1 MSKHKKERKIAAIKN
16 GINRI
21 EHIEMERS
29 EDKQYKRLERVVYVL
44 LWVIIAMIP
53 VVGQLY
59 EYLNGSDVT
68 FEFNKVVKVWG
79 FILPFFILFWLH
91 DLFLIRLLLHRGAK
105 TKVLYVAVT
114 VAMIIGMISI
124 ISSPS
129 KKHRHERTPEALEQV
144 DNKVEVKIDSVVV
157 VASGQNAEQGVN
169 TKKTHR
175 RGGPR
180 GVKTMI
186 ILTNTIFAL
195 FAVSLNIAVKL
206 YFRAMSSR
214 RRIARLEAEN
224 TSTRLQ
230 FLKYQINPHF
240 FMNTLNNI
248 HALIDIDSA
257 KAQNVVVELSK
268 MMRYVLYEIDKDNV
282 TLRQEVDFLNNYIK
296 LMRIRL
302 KDNVEITVDISNGN
316 SDIKLP
322 PLLFIPFVENIFKH
336 GISYRELSKVEI
348 SLHLAGDKLV
358 FRSKNSNHAN
368 HREDSHHGIGLE
380 NLRRRLDLLYGD
392 EYQLTIR
399 EDSAIYEVEL
409 TLPVAVEEN
418 KE

>member
-1 MSKHKKERKIAAIKN
+1 
-16 GINRI
+16 
-21 EHIEMERS
+21 
-29 EDKQYKRLERVVYVL
+29 
-44 LWVIIAMIP
+44 
-53 VVGQLY
+53 
-59 EYLNGSDVT
+59 
-68 FEFNKVVKVWG
+68 
-79 FILPFFILFWLH
+79 
-91 DLFLIRLLLHRGAK
+91 
-105 TKVLYVAVT
+105 
-114 VAMIIGMISI
+114 
-124 ISSPS
+124 
-129 KKHRHERTPEALEQV
+129 
-144 DNKVEVKIDSVVV
+144 
-157 VASGQNAEQGVN
+157 
-169 TKKTHR
+169 
-175 RGGPR
+175 
-180 GVKTMI
+180 
-186 ILTNTIFAL
+186 
-195 FAVSLNIAVKL
+195 
-206 YFRAMSSR
+206 
-214 RRIARLEAEN
+214 
-224 TSTRLQ
+224 
-230 FLKYQINPHF
+230 
-240 FMNTLNNI
+240 MNTLNNI

-268 MMRYVLYEIDKDNV
+268 MMRYVLYEIDNDNV

-368 HREDSHHGIGLE
+368 RREDSHHGIGLE

>member
-1 MSKHKKERKIAAIKN
+1 
-16 GINRI
+16 
-21 EHIEMERS
+21 MERN
-29 EDKQYKRLERVVYVL
+29 EDKHYKRLERMVYIL
-44 LWVIIAMIP
+44 FWVIIAIIP
-53 VVGQLY
+53 VVGQMY
-59 EYLNGSDVT
+59 EYLTGTDAS
-68 FEFNKVVKVWG
+68 FEFNKVVRVWG
-79 FILPFFILFWLH
+79 YVLPFFILFWLH
-91 DLFLIRLLLHRGAK
+91 DLFLIRLLMRRGAK
-105 TKVLYVAVT
+105 PKVVYAVIT
-114 VAMIIGMISI
+114 LAMIIGMITI
-124 ISSPS
+124 ISSSP
-129 KKHRHERTPEALEQV
+129 KRHRHERKQEQQEQV
-144 DNKVEVKIDSVVV
+144 IENRAGGASGVVV
-157 VASGQNAEQGVN
+157 GNTEQ
-169 TKKTHR
+169 KTLVENEPHKPRHR
-175 RGGPR
+175 GAPR

-206 YFRAMSSR
+206 YFRAMSNR

-268 MMRYVLYEIDKDNV
+268 MMRYVLYEIDKDRV
-282 TLRQEVDFLNNYIK
+282 TLQQEVDFLHNYIG

-302 KDNVEITVDISNGN
+302 KENVDITVDMPVGV

-336 GISYRELSKVEI
+336 GISYRELSIVEI
-348 SLHLAGDKLV
+348 SLQLIGDKLV
-358 FRSKNSNHAN
+358 FYSKNSNYAN
-368 HREDSHHGIGLE
+368 CRNDSHHGIGLE
-380 NLRRRLDLLYGD
+380 NLRRRLDLLYGN
-392 EYQLTIR
+392 EYQLTIK
-399 EDSAIYEVEL
+399 EDSAIYEVAL
-409 TLPVAVEEN
+409 TVPVAGEWT